1 MLSFISD
8 FIFIILVIL
17 GFIMEAVAR
26 FRFNFIK
33 DLVPD
38 VSFYNYKDPLLSNL
52 HVGSVVIISLALIVF
67 ADLLIRA
74 IIESIS
80 FCTKDEV
87 KSFLMGTLYILLGIG
102 TVIGI
107 ISGIWYGIMALL
119 NTIKSTPV
127 PQLMSAQLNLTRL
140 LS

>member
-8 FIFIILVIL
+8 FIFVILVIL
-17 GFIMEAVAR
+17 GFIMEALAR

-67 ADLLIRA
+67 AYLLIRA

-80 FCTKDEV
+80 FCTKDEA